1 MFTAALFAIDE
12 MWKRPITEECIY
24 ICGERERMEYYSVF
38 KKKKILAGHGLST
51 SVIPTTLEV

>member
-1 MFTAALFAIDE
+1 MRCGNDLSQKNAY
-12 MWKRPITEECIY
+12 IY
-24 ICGERERMEYYSVF
+24 VERERVEYYSVF